1 MKKFALVDG
10 NSFYASCEI
19 AFHPSLLNRPVVVLS
34 NNDGC
39 IVAANSLA
47 KQLDQ
52 HLNKPFTQ
60 GGYHAARKDSMM
72 FQPYFKVAALLKKHH
87 AAVFSSNYELYAD
100 MSQRMHNI
108 SAQFAPRQEIYSIDE
123 SFLDFSNLIKDDLTT
138 YSQKLKRTIHQWI
151 GIPVAVGIGASKT
164 QAKLANHIAKKNP
177 HFKDVLDLTCLSTG
191 VQDAL
196 FKTVK
201 VGNIWGIGKQLSQ
214 KLESQNIMTV
224 YDLKHSDPKTMR
236 QQFSVNVERTI
247 LELNGQPCFPFHEQT
262 LCKPIDNHLETPIE
276 KKQIIS
282 SRSFGQLVE
291 HFDEMRQAVSSYT
304 AVAAEKLRKQN
315 GTCQMVT
322 VYITTP
328 PYRENIHQYQ
338 NQISLPLVYP
348 SDSTVLL
355 SKMTLRAL
363 KNIWKPG
370 FQYLKASVSLSQI
383 TPKGS
388 LQTDLFAPNPKYSG
402 NTKSDALML
411 VMDQM
416 NQKMGKG
423 SLQLANGG
431 LQQQKW
437 KMNRNLMSPRCTTRW
452 GELLVI
458 KI

>member
-1 MKKFALVDG
+1 
-10 NSFYASCEI
+10 
-19 AFHPSLLNRPVVVLS
+19 
-34 NNDGC
+34 
-39 IVAANSLA
+39 
-47 KQLDQ
+47 
-52 HLNKPFTQ
+52 
-60 GGYHAARKDSMM
+60 
-72 FQPYFKVAALLKKHH
+72 
-87 AAVFSSNYELYAD
+87 
-100 MSQRMHNI
+100 
-108 SAQFAPRQEIYSIDE
+108 
-123 SFLDFSNLIKDDLTT
+123 
-138 YSQKLKRTIHQWI
+138 
-151 GIPVAVGIGASKT
+151 
-164 QAKLANHIAKKNP
+164 
-177 HFKDVLDLTCLSTG
+177 
-191 VQDAL
+191 
-196 FKTVK
+196 
-201 VGNIWGIGKQLSQ
+201 
-214 KLESQNIMTV
+214 
-224 YDLKHSDPKTMR
+224 MR

-262 LCKPIDNHLETPIE
+262 LCKPIENHLETPIE

-328 PYRENIHQYQ
+328 PYRENILQYQ
-338 NQISLPLVYP
+338 DQISLPLVYP

-383 TPKGS
+383 TPKWS

-423 SLQLANGG
+423 SLQLANSG

-452 GELLVI
+452 GELLTVNV
-458 KI
+458 